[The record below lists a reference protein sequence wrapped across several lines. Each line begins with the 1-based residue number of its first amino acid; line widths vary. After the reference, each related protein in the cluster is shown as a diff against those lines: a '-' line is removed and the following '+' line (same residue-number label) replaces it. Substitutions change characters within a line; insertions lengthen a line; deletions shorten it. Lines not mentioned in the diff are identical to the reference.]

1 MDGWLGTLDH
11 ADGRWQG
18 YQATAL
24 DATVDLGEARA
35 IKTIRCRFLEAQPS
49 WIFLPT
55 RVEGVCNDCGG
66 SDLVRRADDQAKTVM
81 ARLDHYHAETAPL
94 IATLLERHGAP
105 DHPMTQVLRDGLAG
119 YGKPARRGGWRGRR
133 S

>member
-1 MDGWLGTLDH
+1 MKGDATDPKGLIREAYRIDGIGIEECRSIFLDWALSVPLGT
-11 ADGRWQG
+11 
-18 YQATAL
+18 
-24 DATVDLGEARA
+24 
-35 IKTIRCRFLEAQPS
+35 
-49 WIFLPT
+49 
-55 RVEGVCNDCGG
+55 
-66 SDLVRRADDQAKTVM
+66 
-81 ARLDHYHAETAPL
+81 ETAPL